1 MNGDMTLD
9 ELVPILQIAIG
20 PAIFI
25 TGVGL
30 LLSSMNNRIGRIID
44 RSRVVVQMKRKA
56 EGADRERYVAQ
67 LEILWRRAM
76 MMRMAMSQAATG
88 ALLAAILVIVLFL
101 DALLGF
107 KNPTPPVALFIGCLA
122 MIILSLINLIRD
134 INLSLHALKID
145 IED

>member
-1 MNGDMTLD
+1 MTLD
-9 ELVPILQIAIG
+9 QLVPILQAAVG

-44 RSRVVVQMKRKA
+44 RSRVVVQMNRKT
-56 EGADRERYVAQ
+56 EGAERERYTAQ
-67 LEILWRRAM
+67 LDILWRRAKLM
-76 MMRMAMSQAATG
+76 QLAMSQAAVG

-107 KNPTPPVALFIGCLA
+107 KNPAPPVALFIGCLA
-122 MIILSLINLIRD
+122 SIILALVNFIRD
-134 INLSLHALKID
+134 INLSLHALKL
-145 IED
+145 ELEA